1 MSSADGLAVVKAVW
15 TNRLRLLIVY
25 LPTWAWLPDSEICRF
40 FLFSFSRYQ
49 FNGYFIS
56 KIRVRVKFLI
66 LRDILP
72 STWAAPC
79 SACSKKPAF
88 AASAV
93 IKVNSRTTHRGI
105 AFSSLVMF
113 AQHARVAL
121 DSFAAE

>member
-72 STWAAPC
+72 STWVAPC

-93 IKVNSRTTHRGI
+93 LKANSRRVDHGI
-105 AFSSLVMF
+105 SFSSLVMS
-113 AQHARVAL
+113 A
-121 DSFAAE
+121 